1 VLTSCHTEEASG
13 ALLRMYSAGIET
25 FMISS
30 TVMAVFSQR
39 LLRTLCPH
47 CKDPYTPG
55 QDILSAFRSISPI
68 NTENYGFFAP
78 QGCLECDNTGYSGRT
93 ALSEMLMVNNEIR
106 DAIMNR
112 VPTSKIRSIAR
123 RSSGLLSLQE
133 DGFYKATRG
142 ITSLEEV
149 LRILACNDGD
159 AALPFTAEQ
168 VVSLS
173 EAGSRAYLASAR
185 PTGGSRS
192 SSSAH
197 GSQGRATDPGG
208 AGDSIYA
215 TQGPSR

>member
-1 VLTSCHTEEASG
+1 
-13 ALLRMYSAGIET
+13 
-25 FMISS
+25 
-30 TVMAVFSQR
+30 
-39 LLRTLCPH
+39 
-47 CKDPYTPG
+47 
-55 QDILSAFRSISPI
+55 
-68 NTENYGFFAP
+68 
-78 QGCLECDNTGYSGRT
+78 
-93 ALSEMLMVNNEIR
+93 MLMVNNEIR

-192 SSSAH
+192 SGSAH
-197 GSQGRATDPGG
+197 GSQGRATEPGG
-208 AGDSIYA
+208 AGASIYA